1 MPKQVNPYWK
11 IHGWFSAQLENTRL
25 HLARPDAM
33 IQLAIIGLLTGALA
47 GLVIVAFRL
56 LVEQTQLWLLP
67 GDSPEAYEL
76 LPHWAI
82 LTLPLAGAILLALM
96 FRWLA
101 KGLYVLGVARVL
113 ERMAYH
119 QGHLGPR
126 EFLLQFFGAAIAIVS
141 GHSVGREGPH
151 VYLGAAAGSLLGQ
164 WLTLPNNA
172 IRTLVGCG
180 TAAGIA
186 ASFNTPLAGVI
197 FALEVVML
205 DYHLASFIPVILAA
219 VTATMMSN
227 AMLGSEVAFTMPAMA
242 LGGLS
247 EIPLV
252 ILLGLVAGV
261 VSASFT
267 HLVQVVATNTRNL
280 AIWWKVL
287 LAGVITGL
295 LGLAVPEIM
304 GIGYDTVNAT
314 LLGGYGAVFLL
325 LLMSAKLIA
334 TSACVGLG
342 VPGGM
347 IGPALFI
354 GATLGASMGQLAQLW
369 VPHLDTQ
376 VGFFAMLGMGALMGA
391 SLQAPLAALTALLEL
406 TNNPQII
413 MPGMLV
419 VIIAGLTASQVFG
432 QESLF
437 ITMLKARGL
446 DYQQNPV
453 LTVLRRMGVASI
465 MDKQFVRSPQAI
477 NPATA
482 WELLKSKPKWIIVTK
497 DNTPAFILSGISLAG
512 YLEAEQEQE
521 EIDLMEIPGTRL
533 QLAPVH
539 LHETLQEALEKLDKG
554 EGEALYVRR
563 MSAPGIWRVYGILTR
578 EQIESAYQL

>member
-1 MPKQVNPYWK
+1 MPKQVNPYRK
-11 IHGWFSAQLENTRL
+11 IHAWFSAQLENTRL

-56 LVEQTQLWLLP
+56 LVEQTQTWLLP

-82 LTLPLAGAILLALM
+82 LALPLAGAILLALM

-119 QGHLGPR
+119 QGHLGLR
-126 EFLLQFFGAAIAIVS
+126 EFLLQFFGAAIAIIS

-219 VTATMMSN
+219 VTATMVSN
-227 AMLGSEVAFTMPAMA
+227 AMLGSEAAFTMPAMA

-252 ILLGLVAGV
+252 IILGLIAGA

-267 HLVQVVATNTRNL
+267 HLVQVVASNSRNL

-314 LLGGYGAVFLL
+314 LLGSYGAAFLL
-325 LLMSAKLIA
+325 LLMGAKLIA
-334 TSACVGLG
+334 TSTCVGLG

-369 VPHLDTQ
+369 MPHLDTQ

-453 LTVLRRMGVASI
+453 LAVLRRMGVASI
-465 MDKQFVRSPQAI
+465 MDKQFVRSPRAI
-477 NPATA
+477 NPETA
-482 WELLKSKPKWIIVTK
+482 WELLKSKPKWIVVTK

-512 YLEAEQEQE
+512 YLEVEQEQE

-554 EGEALYVRR
+554 EGEALYVRH